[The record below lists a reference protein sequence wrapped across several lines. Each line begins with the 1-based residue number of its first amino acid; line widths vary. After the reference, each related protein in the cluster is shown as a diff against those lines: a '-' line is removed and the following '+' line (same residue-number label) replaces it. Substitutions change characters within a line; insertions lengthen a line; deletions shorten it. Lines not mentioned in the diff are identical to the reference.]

1 MTREKSQAV
10 LRALFV
16 DAQDAVKPPAGIE
29 HVALTAVDELE
40 RALARNAILE
50 QKVKRQANRIAALDG
65 ALQNQAKRL
74 VALAAATPEN
84 ARIIRELN
92 RAALDAFEGDDQ
104 LPNVCA
110 QCERSFP
117 EDQLSPRGKHHRRPD
132 ELVCNECAFM
142 TICGGCDS

>member
-10 LRALFV
+10 LRRLFT
-16 DAQDAVKPPAGIE
+16 DAQDAPPEPSTPERI
-29 HVALTAVDELE
+29 ALTAVDELE

-50 QKVKRQANRIAALDG
+50 RTVKRQANRIAALDG

-84 ARIIRELN
+84 ARIIKELN
-92 RAALDAFEGDDQ
+92 RAALDAFEGDDA

-110 QCERSFP
+110 QCERLFP
-117 EDQLSPRGKHHRRPD
+117 EDQLSPRGKHADVPD
-132 ELVCNECAFM
+132 ELICDECRFM
-142 TICGGCDS
+142 SICGGTA